1 MNDLSLALIEV
12 VLGCSA
18 VGVGIYTI
26 TNIYEAIVNYKQPEL
41 FCGKCGRRLT
51 KKMKKCPKCKVKLK

>member
-1 MNDLSLALIEV
+1 MSYLSLMLIEV
-12 VLGCSA
+12 ILGCSA

-26 TNIYEAIVNYKQPEL
+26 MNIYEAIVNYKQPEL

-51 KKMKKCPKCKVKLK
+51 RKMKKCPKCKVKLK

>member
-1 MNDLSLALIEV
+1 MSYLSLMLIEV
-12 VLGCSA
+12 ILGCSA

-51 KKMKKCPKCKVKLK
+51 DRKSVV